1 MLWLRKIFLETL
13 PCSTRSGGK
22 IINWKKSIGE
32 KVNFIYDEIEGEPI
46 LLLDDFMSEL
56 DINRRKNF
64 LNNINNTQVII
75 TCAEKIEFLKENV
88 DYCLYQVK
96 EGEII

>member
-1 MLWLRKIFLETL
+1 
-13 PCSTRSGGK
+13 
-22 IINWKKSIGE
+22 
-32 KVNFIYDEIEGEPI
+32 
-46 LLLDDFMSEL
+46 MSEL

>member
-1 MLWLRKIFLETL
+1 MRKLLSLGLGIVILFCLCASKNNEEAT
-13 PCSTRSGGK
+13 
-22 IINWKKSIGE
+22 KSE
-32 KVNFIYDEIEGEPI
+32 
-46 LLLDDFMSEL
+46 
-56 DINRRKNF
+56 
-64 LNNINNTQVII
+64 INNTQVII